1 MMSASPAF
9 TLSDVSKVYSNGTIA
24 LQNLNL
30 TVKEGE
36 FVSLLGPSGCGKST
50 VLRLVAGLGQMSTGR
65 LEWGD
70 ESRHKLA
77 FVFQEAA
84 LMPWA
89 TVEDNVRLPLKLSGL
104 SKPLMKQAIAEALAL
119 VDLQGFE
126 KSYPR
131 ELSGGMKMR
140 VSIARALVTHPD
152 MLLMDEPFGA
162 LDEMTRSRLNSD
174 LLDLW
179 QQKRWTVVF
188 VTHNIYEAVY
198 LSNRVVVM
206 AARPGRVV
214 ADIPIDAPY
223 PRDENFRTSPLFNN
237 YCRQLSDCL
246 ARAAQPPVEQRA
258 EHNSSRFDIINS
270 LA

>member
-1 MMSASPAF
+1 MTSANVAF
-9 TLSDVSKVYSNGTIA
+9 TLSNVSKTYSNGTIA
-24 LQNLNL
+24 LQDLNL
-30 TVKEGE
+30 TVKDGE

-50 VLRLVAGLGQMSTGR
+50 VLRLVAGLGQMSTGQ

-70 ESRHKLA
+70 AFRHKLA

-89 TVEDNVRLPLKLSGL
+89 TVEDNVRLPLKLAGM
-104 SKPLMKQAIAEALAL
+104 SKPLVKQAIAEALAL

-140 VSIARALVTHPD
+140 VSIARSLVTHPD

-174 LLDLW
+174 LLNLW
-179 QQKRWTVVF
+179 QQKLWTVVF

-223 PRDENFRTSPLFNN
+223 PREDNFRTSPLFTS
-237 YCRQLSDCL
+237 YCRQLSDAL
-246 ARAAQPPVEQRA
+246 AEATQSPA
-258 EHNSSRFDIINS
+258 ELSTEPRSRYDVVNSI
-270 LA
+270 A